1 MLVREC
7 SSYCCKNVSGDWVGD
22 QRFGFGVM
30 LYGRKASYEGE
41 WLRGQRNGWGRMVY
55 STGDYYEGEWVAG
68 VREGEG
74 VLVYSTGTVYEG
86 ERKGDMR
93 EGRGRYTHISGVI
106 QEGFWVADGLRC
118 SVLSKKG
125 DTKREKEEEEVEG
138 GKASQT
144 IPLYAYVDICD
155 SGLLPHIRLK
165 DYKAVLMEGRMDLK
179 QG

>member
-1 MLVREC
+1 MIAFHKLFSLLVNLQFKMTNY
-7 SSYCCKNVSGDWVGD
+7 SSYLNLFQARQSA
-22 QRFGFGVM
+22 
-30 LYGRKASYEGE
+30 L
-41 WLRGQRNGWGRMVY
+41 
-55 STGDYYEGEWVAG
+55 
-68 VREGEG
+68 
-74 VLVYSTGTVYEG
+74 
-86 ERKGDMR
+86 
-93 EGRGRYTHISGVI
+93 H
-106 QEGFWVADGLRC
+106 WVADGLRC